1 MGSDLDEMT
10 ARMRKLA
17 GKGPSRAKAL
27 REPHTSIA
35 KVMQDRG
42 RKNSRTKGNS
52 YELRIAKAF
61 AQWSGEHIRRTPQSG
76 GWSNAKF
83 GVSADL
89 VCDNPKWPFHIEC
102 KKREGWHL
110 DDLITGIRPD
120 DTRSIEAWWK
130 QTVDSCPK
138 KGYTKKGYTTT
149 PMLVFARN
157 RGPSLVMM
165 RAWDLH
171 NLDLDPTELPL
182 FTVQSSAKLGDSTYD
197 DRVVLTLDTFFANVR
212 PPKHTKN
219 HKKWSPT

>member
-1 MGSDLDEMT
+1 MTKRRETPEAGGGLSGTHYDRKRSVIANGQHVIVNDLDAMT

-27 REPHTSIA
+27 REPITSIA

-89 VCDNPKWPFHIEC
+89 VCDNPKWPFSVEV

-120 DTRSIEAWWK
+120 DSRSIEAWWK

-138 KGYTKKGYTTT
+138 KGYTTT

-157 RGPSLVMM
+157 RGPNLVMM
-165 RAWDLH
+165 
-171 NLDLDPTELPL
+171 
-182 FTVQSSAKLGDSTYD
+182 G
-197 DRVVLTLDTFFANVR
+197 
-212 PPKHTKN
+212 
-219 HKKWSPT
+219 